1 MPPRLALKL
10 VLNHATKDSFVSD
23 AHGQPPDRGCFCG
36 EPLVNH
42 TAVRGVIKQAWVG
55 CDGCGRWCH
64 AKCTNGGWRHKTYIC
79 PRCADSLD
87 HPSRSTD
94 DDALTGSTD
103 DDATSPP
110 RQ

>member
-23 AHGQPPDRGCFCG
+23 AHGQPPDRGCSCG

-64 AKCTNGGWRHKTYIC
+64 AKCTNGGWRHKNN
-79 PRCADSLD
+79 SVLD
-87 HPSRSTD
+87 HWRSD
-94 DDALTGSTD
+94 DGKADRDL
-103 DDATSPP
+103 SPLGGEG
-110 RQ
+110 